1 MVLGLR
7 AKTHRSPSVQA
18 HYLIHIH
25 EIKPWPPS
33 QSLRTLK
40 AVLIQWEHGDRNNAG
55 STNQVVPSLGI
66 GSDGRIE
73 FNESFRLP
81 VILTR
86 EISVKGGGGGNVDTF
101 HKNCIHFSLYEPR
114 HDKMAK
120 GQLLGTATVDLAVY
134 GIIKARMSIS
144 APINCKRSYRN
155 TAQPFIFLKI
165 QPVEKVQMR
174 SLLSDGLMR
183 EEASLDRNV
192 TESVSTL
199 MSEEYA
205 EEAETASFTD
215 DDLSSHSSLPFTYS
229 AAESNCSSP
238 QKENGSEL
246 VKNIPA
252 KEEEQKIEN
261 KDEKKARDQPL
272 VSLRMSS
279 SCSQSKDL
287 SSDLAW
293 ISRKVETHITIQSA
307 TPYKKNTD
315 LKSSHEDQA
324 KGFEVEVINDDNR
337 SHKPSEQS
345 TNISACSTYPADEA
359 YSASHVNIDYNTSLL
374 NSVGNNI
381 NAEID
386 ENMLTPCV
394 KLTQEAARTDV
405 DSNGLAVGRNRED
418 HQGIAQELVI
428 VNWVNDEEVIID
440 EGKGSD
446 DEPVNISLQDDTIK
460 QALEENNAI
469 SYCRESLGTKSIA
482 PNNERFK
489 YVKSVRSMG
498 KSNRGNGSP
507 GSNQFVSHN
516 TQSGTGGFTGNGAK
530 FCSMETTD
538 IVLESKIQKLKER
551 VQMLEGELREA
562 AAIEV
567 GLYSVVAE
575 HGSSLNKVHAPA
587 RRLSRFYLHACKEN
601 SVLRRGSAAKS
612 AISGLILVSKACGND
627 VPRLTFWLSNCVMLR
642 ATLSEFFEKQ
652 QFPLYSESIIEKTMF
667 EIKKKS
673 SPPKWLFFPNKSLGS
688 NLHGSYE
695 EWEVPHTFIRELEK
709 VEAWIFSRI
718 TFTLHMQPGSA
729 KALSRSMESEI
740 SKIYQRTS
748 SSGDED
754 QGKFSLEL
762 WKKAFRDACEKI
774 CPVRARGNECGCLHL
789 LSKLIMEQCVARL
802 DVAMFNA
809 ILRES
814 ADEIPAD
821 PVSDPI
827 SDARVLPISTG
838 KASFGA
844 GAQMKNVIGNW
855 LRWLTDLFD
864 IDDGCLPE
872 DENNV
877 EDINDRRENG
887 ASFKP
892 FHLLN
897 ALSDLMMLPKDM
909 LLSSAIRK
917 EVCPM
922 FGPPLIRRVLDAF
935 VPDEFCPDPIPDVV
949 LEDLTSED
957 HFEVE
962 EETVMNLPYPAA
974 PIQYVPP
981 SAASVTDFFD
991 GVSGLR
997 SIQSSLLNKS
1007 CMSDDELDELDSPLS
1022 FILTGCTNETVSL
1035 ANPSSISRGSA
1046 NRNAVRYQLLREVWT
1061 SAE

>member
-7 AKTHRSPSVQA
+7 AKTHRSPSIQA
-18 HYLIHIH
+18 DYLIHIH

-33 QSLRTLK
+33 HSLRTLK
-40 AVLIQWEHGDRNNAG
+40 AVFIQWEHGERNNAG

-66 GSDGRIE
+66 GSGVSDGRIE

-86 EISVKGGGGGNVDTF
+86 EISVKGGRDVDTF
-101 HKNCIHFSLYEPR
+101 QKNCIHFSLYEPR

-134 GIIKARMSIS
+134 GIIKARMSIT

-155 TAQPFIFLKI
+155 TAQPLIFLKI

-174 SLLSDGLMR
+174 TLLRDGLMR
-183 EEASLDRNV
+183 EASLDRNV

-215 DDLSSHSSLPFTYS
+215 DDVSSHSSLPFTYS

-238 QKENGSEL
+238 QKENGSEV

-252 KEEEQKIEN
+252 KEEEQIS
-261 KDEKKARDQPL
+261 PL

-293 ISRKVETHITIQSA
+293 ISRKVVTHSTIQSA
-307 TPYKKNTD
+307 TPYKKDNAMEDIKNTD
-315 LKSSHEDQA
+315 VKSSHEDQA

-337 SHKPSEQS
+337 SQKPSEQS
-345 TNISACSTYPADEA
+345 TNISPYSTYPADEA
-359 YSASHVNIDYNTSLL
+359 YSVSHVNIDYNTSLL
-374 NSVGNNI
+374 NSVGDII

-386 ENMLTPCV
+386 ENMPTPCV

-418 HQGIAQELVI
+418 HQEIAQELVI
-428 VNWVNDEEVIID
+428 LNWVNDEEVIIE
-440 EGKGSD
+440 EGKGLD

-460 QALEENNAI
+460 QELEENNAI

-482 PNNERFK
+482 PNNERFY

-516 TQSGTGGFTGNGAK
+516 TQSGTGVFTGNGAK
-530 FCSMETTD
+530 FHSMETTN

-551 VQMLEGELREA
+551 VQLLEGELREA

-601 SVLRRGSAAKS
+601 SVLRRGSAARS
-612 AISGLILVSKACGND
+612 SISGLILVSKACGND

-642 ATLSEFFEKQ
+642 ATLSEFFEK
-652 QFPLYSESIIEKTMF
+652 TMF

-688 NLHGSYE
+688 DLHGSYE
-695 EWEVPHTFIRELEK
+695 EWEAPHTFIRELEK

-718 TFTLHMQPGSA
+718 VESIWWQTFTLHMQPGSA

-748 SSGDED
+748 SSGDEE

-774 CPVRARGNECGCLHL
+774 CPVRAGGNECGCLHL

-844 GAQMKNVIGNW
+844 GAQMKNVVGNW

-864 IDDGCLPE
+864 INDGCLPE

-991 GVSGLR
+991 GVSGFSQLR

-1007 CMSDDELDELDSPLS
+1007 CTSDDELDELDSPLS
-1022 FILTGCTNETVSL
+1022 FILTDCTNKTVSL
-1035 ANPSSISRGSA
+1035 TKPSWISRGSV
-1046 NRNAVRYQLLREVWT
+1046 NHNAVRRYQLLREVWT